1 MSHNSLSQNTPAT
14 NPKYRN
20 RIRLILVITLFVVQY
35 HAIRADEGMWLLNMV
50 EQLNYGKMKEMGLKL
65 TPEQIYSV
73 EHSSLKDAVPIFGGG
88 CTGEMISSKGLLMTN
103 LHCGYGEVQ
112 SHSTLEH
119 DYLANGFW
127 ATSREQELPTPALS
141 VRFVISIDD
150 VTDKVLDGVT
160 PKMSEIDRT
169 TLVTKNSKLIE
180 QESIAGTHYE
190 ASVKSFYAGNQ
201 YFLFKFERF
210 TDVRLVGSP
219 PVSIGDFG
227 SLTDNWM
234 WPRHKADFVL
244 FRVYASSDGKPA
256 NYSPNN
262 VPYSPKHYFPIST
275 KGVEQGD
282 FAMVIGYPGTTDR
295 YLSSYG
301 INELIE
307 VTHPNR
313 IKIRGEKLDIIDQY
327 MQQSKQARLQYAAEY
342 KSSSNY
348 WKHSLGQRS
357 GLKRLR
363 VYEKQ
368 QLLENQFNQWVN
380 TDKQRFDKYGTALTT
395 LQKTYEG
402 RKPML
407 HASQYIREAFISGPE
422 IFNVAYR
429 TNRLVTTLQTGDK
442 TSIFEALKQYK
453 AQMATYYKNFN
464 AETDRKIL
472 VALLNF
478 FIEDVPKEYH
488 PSCFQTVNN
497 KAAIELFANKIY
509 EQSIFAD
516 NKKMDFFLLHPDAE
530 KLRNDP
536 ALKAANEIYDK
547 YFELIDNLKAYA
559 RDIEAAER
567 LYISGLMEMQP
578 DRMFYPDANSTLR
591 LTYGKVNGY
600 KGYDAVNYMPF
611 TTLSGVMQ
619 KEDPDNYEFI
629 VPKKLK
635 ELYAKKN
642 YGIYGTK
649 GEMRVCFIA
658 DTDITGGNSGSPVI
672 GANGELV
679 GLAFDSNWEG
689 LSGDINYE
697 ADFKRT
703 ICVDIRYILFI
714 IDKYANADY
723 IMKELTILK

>member
-368 QLLENQFNQWVN
+368 QLLENQFNQWVSA
-380 TDKQRFDKYGTALTT
+380 DKQRFDKYGTALSS